1 MSAVSGSTPEI
12 FVVDDDP
19 TARESIATLLA
30 EAGFRV
36 TLFADGVAVI
46 NEARA
51 RVPACIILD
60 LHMPGGS
67 GLDILAKLDARH
79 YAAPMLVV
87 SGRSDIPCVV
97 EAIKR
102 GAFDYIEKH
111 RAAEDLVP
119 RVREAVDAIA
129 QRPSD
134 YGIWDPARPTFPG
147 APTLTPREHEVLAQI
162 VGSASNK
169 EAAARL
175 GISRRTVEIHRA
187 HIMQKL
193 GAKNSVDLM
202 RIVMSRAPDEASPN
216 PHQSPR
222 HDPRQLTA

>member
-1 MSAVSGSTPEI
+1 MAFVDAPIREI

-19 TARESIATLLA
+19 TARESLATLLI

-36 TLFADGVAVI
+36 TLFADGSSVVG
-46 NEARA
+46 EARA
-51 RVPACIILD
+51 RTPACIILD

-79 YAAPMLVV
+79 YSAPILVV
-87 SGRSDIPCVV
+87 SGRSDIPGVV

-111 RAAEDLVP
+111 RAREDLVA
-119 RVREAVDAIA
+119 RVREAVDAA
-129 QRPSD
+129 QRPPD
-134 YGIWDPARPTFPG
+134 YGAWDPTRPAFAG
-147 APTLTPREHEVLAQI
+147 AGSLTPREHEVLAQI
-162 VGSASNK
+162 VGCASNK
-169 EAAARL
+169 EAATKL

-202 RIVMSRAPDEASPN
+202 RIVLSRANDVG
-216 PHQSPR
+216 
-222 HDPRQLTA
+222 PRQLSA

>member
-1 MSAVSGSTPEI
+1 MTLMDAPIREI

-19 TARESIATLLA
+19 TARESLATLLVD
-30 EAGFRV
+30 AGFRV
-36 TLFADGVAVI
+36 TLFADGSSVVG
-46 NEARA
+46 EART
-51 RVPACIILD
+51 RTPACIILD

-79 YAAPMLVV
+79 YSAPILVV

-111 RAAEDLVP
+111 RVGDDLVV
-119 RVREAVDAIA
+119 RVREAVDAVA
-129 QRPSD
+129 HRAAD
-134 YGIWDPARPTFPG
+134 YSAWDPTRPAFPG
-147 APTLTPREHEVLAQI
+147 AASLTPREHEVLAQI
-162 VGSASNK
+162 IGCASNK
-169 EAAARL
+169 EAATTL
-175 GISRRTVEIHRA
+175 SISRRTVEIHRA

-202 RIVMSRAPDEASPN
+202 RIVLGKTPDAS
-216 PHQSPR
+216 Q
-222 HDPRQLTA
+222 RQLSA